1 MRKLR
6 FILFLFLIISTKL
19 YSQTL
24 NDSVYSYYT
33 DSSAYDA
40 KYYSIELNAGTNN
53 LYISGHTTILAQNTN
68 KPLTKF
74 FIQLNSS
81 LTVDS
86 VTIDG
91 QKCAF
96 THYQHWIKANPTLSI
111 SPNKL
116 FRVTVYYKGY
126 SATYSDFG
134 GLSISSYNSKKILYT
149 LSEPYSSLDFFACK
163 QLLTD
168 KADSVQI
175 TLNVPKG
182 FVGIA
187 NGTLIKKSDK
197 PDNYTSY
204 TWKTSYPIAYYLI
217 AIAISDY
224 KEYSYRFANTKGDSI
239 LFRNYYYNTP
249 DFLKENKTE
258 IDRTIDFIKYFE
270 KITGIPYPFAKD
282 GYGHVTA
289 PISGGMENQTLTMLS
304 DFNFDLVAH
313 ELAHSWFGNYVTCSN
328 WQDIWLNEGFATYLQ
343 YLAHTEFNADNA
355 DIWISNCAKQA
366 RSDSHGTVFIND
378 AEKWKPLNI
387 FNYGITYM
395 KGCMLVHM
403 LRHEIANDTVFFK
416 ILHTYLST
424 YAYKTAST
432 RDFIKIAEAV
442 SGISL
447 QTFFDQWYY
456 GAGYPIVDVSKKIS
470 ANKFWIEAKQY
481 SSNST
486 TQFKQLKLTVML
498 IFKDQTDSIISID
511 ISSPS
516 QNYTFTFSK
525 EIESVSLNPQ
535 SRLLATINTYEYY
548 VQDTLPDSSFFISP
562 NPFRDELKLHLPSS
576 EEIKNIWYY
585 NINGQMLGN
594 WQTKENILTLDT
606 NKIQPGL
613 YFFQATVDQK
623 KYTIKGIKR

>member
-249 DFLKENKTE
+249 DFIKENK
-258 IDRTIDFIKYFE
+258 
-270 KITGIPYPFAKD
+270 
-282 GYGHVTA
+282 
-289 PISGGMENQTLTMLS
+289 
-304 DFNFDLVAH
+304 
-313 ELAHSWFGNYVTCSN
+313 
-328 WQDIWLNEGFATYLQ
+328 
-343 YLAHTEFNADNA
+343 
-355 DIWISNCAKQA
+355 
-366 RSDSHGTVFIND
+366 
-378 AEKWKPLNI
+378 
-387 FNYGITYM
+387 
-395 KGCMLVHM
+395 
-403 LRHEIANDTVFFK
+403 
-416 ILHTYLST
+416 
-424 YAYKTAST
+424 
-432 RDFIKIAEAV
+432 
-442 SGISL
+442 
-447 QTFFDQWYY
+447 
-456 GAGYPIVDVSKKIS
+456 
-470 ANKFWIEAKQY
+470 
-481 SSNST
+481 
-486 TQFKQLKLTVML
+486 LKLTGPL
-498 IFKDQTDSIISID
+498 I
-511 ISSPS
+511 
-516 QNYTFTFSK
+516 
-525 EIESVSLNPQ
+525 L
-535 SRLLATINTYEYY
+535 
-548 VQDTLPDSSFFISP
+548 
-562 NPFRDELKLHLPSS
+562 
-576 EEIKNIWYY
+576 
-585 NINGQMLGN
+585 
-594 WQTKENILTLDT
+594 
-606 NKIQPGL
+606 
-613 YFFQATVDQK
+613 
-623 KYTIKGIKR
+623 